1 MDSDTNGKMAQ
12 DPKEPLD
19 FQVCP
24 TPVET
29 AKRINT
35 NFERY
40 MAKYPFLFEDTSTKT
55 IKFDDETIHAIV
67 YWLQGINLKSAA
79 PETLSTAFQ
88 VFRSANVKQGEG
100 QYFTPQ
106 RIIESAVRS
115 TTTIKS

>member
-1 MDSDTNGKMAQ
+1 MCNMLLLKMDSDTNGKMAQ

-67 YWLQGINLKSAA
+67 YWLQGIN
-79 PETLSTAFQ
+79 
-88 VFRSANVKQGEG
+88 
-100 QYFTPQ
+100 
-106 RIIESAVRS
+106 
-115 TTTIKS
+115 